1 MLVHK
6 IILNFYFILRKR
18 CVCVWPKQLTIFFSN
33 LEGFLLDITEKE
45 IIFVKFVAD
54 PILYNSF
61 L

>member
-1 MLVHK
+1 M
-6 IILNFYFILRKR
+6 
-18 CVCVWPKQLTIFFSN
+18 CVWPKQLTIFFKFRGI
-33 LEGFLLDITEKE
+33 LVRHYWKE